1 MGEKKMLRHIK
12 GEMYKSFHRKY
23 LYVATLV
30 MAMCIIGASFV
41 VRRLSLGSSGK
52 INREWILS
60 YDGFFV
66 PAVMVI
72 LLVFL
77 PVFSD
82 DYKNHT
88 HKNLYMSLLSVK
100 QIFICK
106 YIAQVIT
113 AIIMAVILYTLLILC
128 ILSVP
133 CTEAYTS
140 LMLMRFFLKMVLA
153 IPLFAVSIL
162 VIDVIFSYT
171 GNELFTFLI
180 YYYGYMQVVG
190 LMVLSGG
197 SVDNPALAVL
207 ILPVAVS
214 NLSNMPLTVLSG
226 LEVVSCGIVY
236 TLLLVKIGAKRYE
249 KLNLV

>member
-1 MGEKKMLRHIK
+1 MLKHIK
-12 GEMYKSFHRKY
+12 GEMYKTFHRKY
-23 LYVATLV
+23 LFVATIV

-41 VRRLSLGSSGK
+41 VRRVSFGGIGK

-66 PAVMVI
+66 LAIMAV

-82 DYKNHT
+82 DYKNNT
-88 HKNLYMSLLSVK
+88 HKNLYMSLLSLK

-106 YIAQVIT
+106 YIAQIIT
-113 AIIMAVILYTLLILC
+113 ASIMAVILYTLLILC

-133 CTEAYTS
+133 CGDAYTS
-140 LMLMRFFLKMVLA
+140 SLLTHFVLKLVLS

-171 GNELFTFLI
+171 GNELFTFLL

-190 LMVLSGG
+190 LMVLSG
-197 SVDNPALAVL
+197 STVENPALAVL
-207 ILPVAVS
+207 VLPVAAS
-214 NLSNMPLTVLSG
+214 NLSNMPLTVLNG
-226 LEVVSCGIVY
+226 LEVVACGMLYIP
-236 TLLLVKIGAKRYE
+236 LLVNIGVKRYK
-249 KLNLV
+249 KLSSV